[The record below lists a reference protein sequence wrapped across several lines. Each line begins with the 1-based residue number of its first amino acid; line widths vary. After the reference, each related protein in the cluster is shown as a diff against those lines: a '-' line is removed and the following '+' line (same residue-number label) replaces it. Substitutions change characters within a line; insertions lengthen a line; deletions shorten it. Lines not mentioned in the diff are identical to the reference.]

1 MRLVVS
7 YCIYRAMR
15 AATTAPRTPATGP
28 AASLSEVVLGVEE
41 VLAPPPPPTK
51 AVEVR
56 VTTEREP
63 ETVLLETPP
72 VGLAVGM
79 EAPPEAA
86 VEAGALESAAEL

>member
-1 MRLVVS
+1 LSDVVF
-7 YCIYRAMR
+7 
-15 AATTAPRTPATGP
+15 
-28 AASLSEVVLGVEE
+28 GVEE
-41 VLAPPPPPTK
+41 VWAPPPPPTK

-56 VTTEREP
+56 VTTDREP

>member
-1 MRLVVS
+1 
-7 YCIYRAMR
+7 
-15 AATTAPRTPATGP
+15 
-28 AASLSEVVLGVEE
+28 LSEVVLGAE
-41 VLAPPPPPTK
+41 VWPPPPPPPTK

-72 VGLAVGM
+72 VGLEVGM

-86 VEAGALESAAEL
+86 VEAGALESAAVV

>member
-1 MRLVVS
+1 
-7 YCIYRAMR
+7 MR

-28 AASLSEVVLGVEE
+28 AAPLSEVVLGAE
-41 VLAPPPPPTK
+41 VWLPPPPPTK

-72 VGLAVGM
+72 VGLEVGI

-86 VEAGALESAAEL
+86 VEAGALESAADV